1 VAGQKRCSFTAIG
14 IRIGNWVGDE
24 LVSMVTDKMQGG
36 MGSIHGQDQMALP
49 FRSRLSILKQYGL
62 A

>member
-1 VAGQKRCSFTAIG
+1 
-14 IRIGNWVGDE
+14 
-24 LVSMVTDKMQGG
+24 MVTDKMQGG